1 MRSGSANFGFLKEKR
16 PRLEALGGLAERYF
30 PDDPNTSLLKARQ
43 FGELLSQIAAAR
55 LGAYVTDSDNFVDTI
70 RRLRDEAG
78 VDRRVIQLFHQ
89 LRIAGNEAAHTM
101 GGDHG
106 TALSSLKVARQLAV
120 WFHKGID
127 GRRKFSPGPFI
138 PPQSPL
144 DESESLKAEL
154 QELRQTLAAQQ
165 AAVEEEAAKRLTAEE
180 QARQEAEERTLWESL
195 AQETEAEKLALA
207 QQLQEAQAAASAA
220 PAEQK
225 QLALQLA
232 NEAAE
237 GIDLD
242 ERDTR
247 RLVDVQLRDAGW
259 EADSDAIH
267 YKKGVRPQKGRNL
280 AIAEWRT
287 ETGPV
292 DYALFVGLQCI
303 GLVEAKRKRKDVS
316 GAIDQAKRYGKG
328 FSFEGG
334 AEPVGGPWPDA
345 ELGKEQRVPFL
356 FATNG
361 RPYLKQIETKSGI
374 WFWDA
379 RKATNL
385 RRAVQGWYTPEGLT
399 DLLRQD
405 EEEAHKRLEREPFN
419 YGFKLRPFQEKAIRT
434 AETKLG
440 EGQRDI
446 LLAMATG
453 TGKTKTCIAL
463 VYRLL
468 KTKRFRRVLFLV
480 DRTALG
486 EQAANAFKDTR
497 MESLQTFADIF
508 DLKELGDI
516 DPELE
521 TKVHISTIQAQ
532 VKRILFAPEDQPPPV
547 DRYDCIVV
555 DECHRGYLLDREM
568 SDAELSF
575 RDQGD
580 YISKYRRVLEFY
592 DAAKIGLTATP
603 ALHTVDIFGKPA
615 FTYGYREAVLDGWL
629 VDHEPPVRIVTA
641 LAKAGIKW
649 KKGETLERINPKTGE
664 VVDLSLAPDEIK
676 IEVEGFNKKVITK
689 PFNKV
694 VCREL
699 ANHIDPGLDEKTL
712 IFCATDHHAD
722 IVVDQL
728 KKAFA
733 AKYGEVEDD
742 AVQKIT
748 GAADKPRQ
756 RIRTYRNERLP
767 NVAVTVDLLTTGID
781 VPKISNLVFIR
792 RVNSR
797 ILYEQMLGR
806 GTRLCPEI
814 GKECFRIYDA
824 VDLYST
830 MGSLTTMKPVAKDP
844 DQTFAKLVNALEAAT
859 EPEAKRE
866 FLDQIIAKLHR
877 RVHRMSDGNREAVEA
892 AVGQTPEDLLQQLVQ
907 GTSEQAEQLLGA
919 NARLIEILDRKESQN
934 GGQLLSHHADS
945 LHKVEHGYGEGRKPE
960 GYLDGFAAFLKENM
974 NKIPALLAVTQRPR
988 ELTRKQLK
996 ELALLLEEQGYREI
1010 ALQTAWRDATNQDIA
1025 AGIIGFI
1032 RRAALGDPL
1041 LPYAERV
1048 KKAMVKTLSA
1058 HPWTAPQ
1065 RKWLERIGKQLE
1077 KETVV
1082 DREALDRGQFAA
1094 QGGFNRINKAFDGR
1108 LEEILGEI
1116 SEALWEKT
1124 G

>member
-1 MRSGSANFGFLKEKR
+1 MQLGSANFSFLR
-16 PRLEALGGLAERYF
+16 SGHPRLEALGELAERYF

-43 FGELLSQIAAAR
+43 FGELLSQIVAAR
-55 LGAYVTDSDNFVDTI
+55 LGVYVSDSDTFVDTI

-89 LRIAGNEAAHTM
+89 LRTAGNEAAHAM

-106 TALSSLKVARQLAV
+106 SALSALKVSHQLAV
-120 WFHKGID
+120 WFYRGLDRHAD
-127 GRRKFSPGPFI
+127 FNPGPFT
-138 PPQSPL
+138 PPKSPP
-144 DESESLKAEL
+144 DESEALRNEL
-154 QELRQTLAAQQ
+154 QELRQLLAAHQST
-165 AAVEEEAAKRLTAEE
+165 VKEEAARRFSAEE
-180 QARQEAEERTLWESL
+180 LARKEAEERASWEKL
-195 AQETEAEKLALA
+195 AQETEAEKLALLM
-207 QQLQEAQAAASAA
+207 QLRELQAVATAA
-220 PAEQK
+220 PVEEK
-225 QLALQLA
+225 QLALQQA
-232 NEAAE
+232 NEAAD
-237 GIDLD
+237 GIHLD

-247 RLVDVQLRDAGW
+247 RLIDAQLRAAGW
-259 EADSDAIH
+259 DADSDSIH
-267 YKKGVRPQKGRNL
+267 YAKGVRPQKGKNL

-287 ETGPV
+287 TTGPV

-303 GLVEAKRKRKDVS
+303 GLVEAKRKNKDVS
-316 GAIDQAKRYGKG
+316 AAIDQAKRYGQG
-328 FSFEGG
+328 FLFEGG
-334 AEPVGGPWPDA
+334 AESVGGPW
-345 ELGKEQRVPFL
+345 GEQRVPFL
-356 FATNG
+356 FASNG
-361 RPYLKQIETKSGI
+361 RPYLKQIETRSGI

-385 RRAVQGWYTPEGLT
+385 RRAVQGWYTPQGLLE
-399 DLLRQD
+399 LLRQD
-405 EEEAHKRLEREPFN
+405 ETEAHRRLEQESFN
-419 YGFKLRPFQEKAIRT
+419 YGFKLREFQEKAIRT
-434 AETKLG
+434 VESKLG
-440 EGQRDI
+440 EGQRNI

-468 KTKRFRRVLFLV
+468 KTKRFRRILFLV

-508 DLKELGDI
+508 GLKELGDI
-516 DPELE
+516 NPEPE

-532 VKRILFAPEDQPPPV
+532 VKRILFTPEDEAPPV

-568 SDAELSF
+568 SDAEISF

-580 YISKYRRVLEFY
+580 YISKYRRVLDHY

-603 ALHTVDIFGKPA
+603 ALHTVEIFGAPA

-641 LAKAGIKW
+641 LAKEGIQW
-649 KKGETLERINPKTGE
+649 DQGDPVELLDAKTGK
-664 VVDLSLAPDEIK
+664 VDLLHAPDEIRVE
-676 IEVEGFNKKVITK
+676 IEGFNKKVVTK
-689 PFNKV
+689 DFNRV
-694 VCREL
+694 VCEEL
-699 ANHIDPGLDEKTL
+699 ANHIDPTLEGKTL
-712 IFCATDHHAD
+712 IFCATDQHAD

-728 KKAFA
+728 KQAFA
-733 AKYGEVEDD
+733 AKYGEVDDD

-756 RIRTYRNERLP
+756 RIRTFRNERLP

-781 VPKISNLVFIR
+781 VPPISNLVFIR

-814 GKECFRIYDA
+814 DKECFRIYDA

-830 MGSLTTMKPVAKDP
+830 LENLTDMKPVVKDP
-844 DQTFAKLVNALEAAT
+844 DDSFAKLAAALENAT
-859 EPEAKRE
+859 EEEAKRVFQE
-866 FLDQIIAKLHR
+866 QILAKLR
-877 RVHRMSDGNREAVEA
+877 RRLRRMGEANRQAVET
-892 AVGQTPEDLLQQLVQ
+892 VTGKTPEALLQQVAQ
-907 GTSEQAEQLLGA
+907 GTAEQAADVFRKHAL
-919 NARLIEILDRKESQN
+919 LIEILDRTEEGA
-934 GGQLLSHHADS
+934 GGKQLISHHEDS
-945 LHKVEHGYGEGRKPE
+945 LHIVEHGYGAGQKPKDF
-960 GYLDGFAAFLKENM
+960 LDGFSAFLKANM
-974 NKIPALLAVTQRPR
+974 NEIPALLAVTQRPR
-988 ELTRKQLK
+988 ALTRQQLR
-996 ELALLLEEQGYREI
+996 ELALLLEREGYREI
-1010 ALQTAWRDATNQDIA
+1010 ALQTAWRDATNQNIA

-1041 LPYAERV
+1041 LPYADRV
-1048 KKAMVKTLSA
+1048 KKAMAKTLASR
-1058 HPWTAPQ
+1058 PWSAPQ
-1065 RKWLERIGKQLE
+1065 RQWLERIGRQLE
-1077 KETVV
+1077 VETVV

-1094 QGGFNRINKAFDGR
+1094 QGGFNRINKVFDGR

-1116 SEALWEKT
+1116 SEALWKKI